1 MAYWA
6 ASHTGLHDVPAAWM
20 DSGGGWALRPKLR
33 LSALG
38 SEVAVT
44 QRRAALNAVLLQM
57 LVLLCDVGWAAAV

>member
-1 MAYWA
+1 
-6 ASHTGLHDVPAAWM
+6 M